1 MSEQEGLKEA
11 GSDRKPHCQVV
22 FETDGKT
29 FSGTSIHFNERGIL
43 VMCKNPAR
51 LNAKGKLLLRFQGFN
66 NPVELT
72 GEVVWANIHGAG
84 DSLSPK
90 GMGIKFTGIDR
101 ETGRMLSELSAHDA
115 LANVYACYYT

>member
-11 GSDRKPHCQVV
+11 GGERKLHCQVV
-22 FETDGKT
+22 FETEGKT
-29 FSGTSIHFNERGIL
+29 FSGTSVHFNERGIL

-72 GEVVWANIHGAG
+72 GEVVWANIYGAG
-84 DSLSPK
+84 DSLSPR
-90 GMGIKFTGIDR
+90 GMGIKFTGVDR
-101 ETGRMLSELSAHDA
+101 ETERMLSEFSAHDA